1 MMSACPDLPHSN
13 VMSHASKQAAS
24 AGAIIRPQPVTE
36 KSLMESV
43 AGFIQE
49 VQSYQ
54 SAGHA
59 SATSGGSGQPLS
71 SLRSGFND
79 PKLVVTWARFEKADI
94 NDLRLL
100 PDGAEING
108 TSSKTIISGLLRRL
122 IAFFSFLQGTRLRC
136 S

>member
-1 MMSACPDLPHSN
+1 MMSACPDLPPTRSSN
-13 VMSHASKQAAS
+13 AMSNASKTAS
-24 AGAIIRPQPVTE
+24 ASGGAIIRPQPVTE

-54 SAGHA
+54 SSGHA
-59 SATSGGSGQPLS
+59 SSTSAGSGQPLG

-100 PDGAEING
+100 PDCTEING
-108 TSSKTIISGLLRRL
+108 KDRRKQRKSLL
-122 IAFFSFLQGTRLRC
+122 SY
-136 S
+136 